1 MIKGPDLIKNAIFK
15 EEAYDLLSDI
25 EQVLLE
31 MEDIPDSDEL
41 VLRLFRAI
49 HAVKGAGAIFGFSEV
64 SEFAQKM
71 ETLINAV
78 RNGTVSLTEEVV
90 DTLFMAR
97 DHILLIL
104 DVDPSEEETIH
115 NDTERIVQMM
125 QAHLP

>member
-1 MIKGPDLIKNAIFK
+1 MKNAIFK
-15 EEAYDLLSDI
+15 EEAYDRLRDI

-31 MEDIPDSDEL
+31 IENIPDSDEL
-41 VLRLFRAI
+41 VLRLFHAI
-49 HAVKGAGAIFGFSEV
+49 HAIKGAGAIFGFSEV

-71 ETLINAV
+71 EALINAV

-90 DTLFMAR
+90 DTLFLAR

-104 DVDPSEEETIH
+104 DVNPSEEETIH
-115 NDTERIVQMM
+115 NDTEMIIQMI

>member
-1 MIKGPDLIKNAIFK
+1 MKNAIFK
-15 EEAYDLLSDI
+15 EEAYDLLNDI

-31 MEDIPDSDEL
+31 MEDIPDSEEL

-49 HAVKGAGAIFGFSEV
+49 HAITGAGAIFGFSEV

-71 ETLINAV
+71 EALINAV
-78 RNGTVSLTEEVV
+78 RDGTVSLTEEVV
-90 DTLFMAR
+90 DTLFLAR

-115 NDTERIVQMM
+115 NDTERIIQMM
-125 QAHLP
+125 QAHLPQAGA